1 MNIIGPTLTNIN
13 FTSLEVK
20 SVLESLQLGKSSR
33 PDGINNRILKE
44 LSSPLSRPLSHLFNY
59 SMSKGIFPD
68 IWKEANV
75 SPLFKKDDP
84 SSVSNYRPISLLNTI
99 GKVMEKIVHK
109 HMFNFFL
116 DQHAITSLQS
126 GFVPGDSTVNQL
138 VDIYNTFSFCKALDD
153 GKEVRAIFCD
163 VSKAFDRV
171 WHKGLLY
178 QLKHKGIDE
187 TLLQWLASYLSN
199 RKQRVVIPGACSEW
213 VAITAGVPQGSILG
227 PLLFLIYIN
236 DIVEDIHSH
245 IRLFADDT
253 SLYLIVNEPYVAAM
267 QLNSDLTKI
276 HMWAERWLVKFNP
289 AKLESILISRKAN
302 KPFHPPLKMNDEPI

>member
-1 MNIIGPTLTNIN
+1 MVNIIGPTLTNIN
-13 FTSLEVK
+13 FTSTEVK
-20 SVLESLQLGKSSR
+20 SVLGKSSG
-33 PDGINNRILKE
+33 PDGINNRVLKE
-44 LSSPLSRPLSHLFNY
+44 LSSPLSRPLSYLFNY

-116 DQHAITSLQS
+116 NQHAIISLQS

-138 VDIYNTFSFCKALDD
+138 VDIHNTFCKALDD
-153 GKEVRAIFCD
+153 GKEVRAIFLD

-178 QLKHKGIDE
+178 KLKHKGIDE

-199 RKQRVVIPGACSEW
+199 RKKE
-213 VAITAGVPQGSILG
+213 
-227 PLLFLIYIN
+227 LLFLVHAPN
-236 DIVEDIHSH
+236 G
-245 IRLFADDT
+245 L
-253 SLYLIVNEPYVAAM
+253 LL
-267 QLNSDLTKI
+267 QLVF
-276 HMWAERWLVKFNP
+276 H
-289 AKLESILISRKAN
+289 KAQ
-302 KPFHPPLKMNDEPI
+302 F

>member
-1 MNIIGPTLTNIN
+1 MRNIA
-13 FTSLEVK
+13 
-20 SVLESLQLGKSSR
+20 
-33 PDGINNRILKE
+33 
-44 LSSPLSRPLSHLFNY
+44 LSNLFNY

-126 GFVPGDSTVNQL
+126 DFVPGDSTVNQL
-138 VDIYNTFSFCKALDD
+138 VDIYNTFCKALDD

-178 QLKHKGIDE
+178 KLKLKGIDE

-236 DIVEDIHSH
+236 DIVEDIHSN

-253 SLYLIVNEPYVAAM
+253 S
-267 QLNSDLTKI
+267 
-276 HMWAERWLVKFNP
+276 
-289 AKLESILISRKAN
+289 
-302 KPFHPPLKMNDEPI
+302 